1 MTHQDYS
8 TEPELLSQLQQSSL
22 NGPVTKLYELY
33 YEPVTYWLQSQGA
46 GEQDA
51 ADIFQETVLVL
62 IEQVRQNK
70 FRGESKLNT
79 YLTGIARNLW
89 LNEQRSRLRRNN
101 REEVFAEAME
111 TATEP
116 DAQQRIYSRE
126 NRQKLMTLFEQIGN
140 VCKSIL
146 AGYYFE
152 KRSMKEL
159 LVVTNFENEQV
170 LRNKKSKCMKHL
182 KDLIMNNSELTET
195 FKTYL
200 NYDQ

>member
-22 NGPVTKLYELY
+22 NAPVTKLYQFY
-33 YEPVTYWLQSQGA
+33 FEPVTHWLQSQGA

-101 REEVFAEAME
+101 REELFAGAMD

-116 DAQQRIYSRE
+116 DAQQRIYNRE
-126 NRQKLMTLFEQIGN
+126 NRQKLLKLFEEIGN

-146 AGYYFE
+146 TGYYFE
-152 KRSMKEL
+152 KRSIKEL
-159 LVVTNFENEQV
+159 LLVTNYENEQV

-182 KDLIMNNSELTET
+182 KDLILNNRELTET
-195 FKTYL
+195 FKTFMH
-200 NYDQ
+200 YDQ